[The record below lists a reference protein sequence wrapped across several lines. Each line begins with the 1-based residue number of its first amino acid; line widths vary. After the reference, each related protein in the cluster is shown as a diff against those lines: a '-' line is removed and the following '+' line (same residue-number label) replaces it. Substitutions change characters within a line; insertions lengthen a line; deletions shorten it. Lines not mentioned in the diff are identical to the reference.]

1 MLKNKLTKAI
11 GRSSSSSISSYLLI
25 IVIYQIANDII
36 QALVNIIVNSNLA
49 LNETAL
55 IAIAVLPAY
64 LLMTTCGFAIGTLTA
79 KRAVI
84 YASVVTAL
92 AVMIDIN
99 FISQIA
105 TGNYTHALLMS
116 SYGLLFGAIGGLF
129 SLLFKIKF
137 KKSNHL

>member
-1 MLKNKLTKAI
+1 MLKNKLTKVI
-11 GRSSSSSISSYLLI
+11 GRSSISSHLLI
-25 IVIYQIANDII
+25 IVIYQIANGIT

-64 LLMTTCGFAIGTLTA
+64 LLMAVCGFAVGIFTT
-79 KRAVI
+79 KKPII
-84 YASVVTAL
+84 YASIVTTI
-92 AVMIDIN
+92 AVMIDIK
-99 FISQIA
+99 FTSQIA
-105 TGNYTHALLMS
+105 TGIYTHALLMS
-116 SYGLLFGAIGGLF
+116 FYGLLFGAVGGLL